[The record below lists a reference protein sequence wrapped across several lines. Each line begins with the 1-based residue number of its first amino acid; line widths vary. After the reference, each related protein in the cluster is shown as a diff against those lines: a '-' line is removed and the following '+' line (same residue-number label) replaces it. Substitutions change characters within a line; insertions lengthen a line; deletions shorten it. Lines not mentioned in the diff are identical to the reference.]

1 MRSKHD
7 DERERNYIS
16 FENSSGTNPKN
27 KIISSGIQKEIR
39 QIHRARVLDDRQVE
53 RVLAHIN
60 ATSNSRAS
68 DEVKF
73 LLSVYAGL
81 RACEIAAMTL
91 ECVVDADGR
100 IGRTIFI
107 SRHAAKGGRERTIPM
122 HPQIREALVRFR
134 KMHPEIRIL
143 SFSARRGYVRPQ
155 KASAI
160 TAWFR
165 RLYEQV
171 GLQGCSSH
179 SGRRTFITR
188 MARMANLHGNSL
200 RDVQLLAGHAQ
211 LETTAAYI
219 DSTHALYGLVAA
231 LGRPGTSSPS
241 TTNEAGA

>member
-1 MRSKHD
+1 MSKTTIRSD
-7 DERERNYIS
+7 GYGVAPQGRTGWR
-16 FENSSGTNPKN
+16 TPK
-27 KIISSGIQKEIR
+27 KIR
-39 QIHRARVLDDRQVE
+39 RARVLDDDHVD
-53 RVLAHIN
+53 RVIKHIR
-60 ATSNSRAS
+60 ATSNSPVS
-68 DEVKF
+68 DELKV

-91 ECVVDADGR
+91 DCVVDADGR
-100 IGRTIFI
+100 IGKTIVI
-107 SRHAAKGGRERTIPM
+107 SRHAAKGGCERIIPM
-122 HPQIREALVRFR
+122 HPQIRDALIRFR
-134 KMHPEIRIL
+134 KAHPEIRFL

-155 KASAI
+155 KPSAI
-160 TAWFR
+160 ATWFR

-219 DSTHALYGLVAA
+219 DSSHALYGLVAA
-231 LGRPGTSSPS
+231 LGSSGKSTPS
-241 TTNEAGA
+241 TSEARA